1 MSVSNISAFF
11 YTVVV
16 SCMHPLNWEACLPVH
31 QWLTP
36 AAHDYIRFRTEE
48 EPYASEKR
56 ALEQFRLD
64 GGQAE
69 P

>member
-16 SCMHPLNWEACLPVH
+16 SCMHPLNWEACLPVN
-31 QWLTP
+31 QWLIP
-36 AAHDYIRFRTEE
+36 AAHDYIDLRSQ

-56 ALEQFRLD
+56 VLEQFRLD
-64 GGQAE
+64 GGRTK

>member
-31 QWLTP
+31 EWLIP
-36 AAHDYIRFRTEE
+36 AAHDYIRFKEGI
-48 EPYASEKR
+48 YVNEKR
-56 ALEQFRLD
+56 VLKQSRLD
-64 GGQAE
+64 GGRTK

>member
-11 YTVVV
+11 YTVVL
-16 SCMHPLNWEACLPVH
+16 SCMHPLNWEACLPV
-31 QWLTP
+31 QDWLFP
-36 AAHDYIRFRTEE
+36 AIGDYIRFKSE

-64 GGQAE
+64 GGSTKPQ
-69 P
+69 